1 MNGLAKHIFVTGG
14 VASSLGKGLTASSL
28 GRLLKARGL
37 RVTMQKL
44 DPYINVDP
52 GTMNPFQH
60 GEVFVTDDGGE
71 TDLDLG
77 HYERFVDVPLNRK
90 SNATTGSI
98 YQSVLAKERHGAYL
112 GETVQVIPHIT
123 NEIKDRILSL
133 AAEDVDVVITEVGGT
148 VGDIEILP
156 FLEAIRQFRKDVGR
170 DNVFYVH
177 VTLVPFIGPSGE
189 QKTKPTQHSVTE
201 LRSRGIQPDAIVCR
215 SDRPIPTRL
224 KEKISQLCDVPEQG
238 IVSAIDADT
247 LYEIPLVLHDEG
259 LDDYVCEM
267 LRLEQHEPDLTEWRG
282 LVDRVRGSDFEVRVG
297 LVGKYVNLPDAYL
310 SVAEALRHGGYACG
324 ARVQIEWIAS
334 DDTEGL
340 LAEGRLR
347 DLDGIVIPGGFGFRG
362 IEGKIA
368 AAGFARLQQIP
379 FLGLCLGMQCAV
391 IEFARDECGL
401 SGANSSEFDQHTLH
415 PVIDIMDDQR
425 EVTDLGGTM
434 RLGAYP
440 AKLLAGT
447 RVRAA
452 YGDEVVYERHRHRY
466 EVNNQ
471 YRRRLEDAGLVC
483 SGTSPDDRLVEF
495 IELPGEVHPFFLAT
509 QAHPEFKS
517 RPDRPHPLFAAFVR
531 AARDRAEGRAPRL
544 PLAAVDGATP
554 NGSDATPAEPVVR
567 A

>member
-1 MNGLAKHIFVTGG
+1 MAKHIFVTGG

-98 YQSVLAKERHGAYL
+98 YQAVLAKERHGAYL
-112 GETVQVIPHIT
+112 GDTVQVIPHIT

-133 AAEDVDVVITEVGGT
+133 ATEDVDVVITEVGGT

-224 KEKISQLCDVPEQG
+224 KEKISQLCDVPERG
-238 IVSAIDADT
+238 IVSAIDAET

-259 LDDYVCEM
+259 LDDYVCSM
-267 LRLEQHEPDLTEWRG
+267 LRLDDTPPDLTNWQM
-282 LVDRVRGSDFEVRVG
+282 LVDQVRAADFEVRIGV
-297 LVGKYVNLPDAYL
+297 VGKYVTLPDAYL

-324 ARVQIEWIAS
+324 AKVQIDWIAS

-347 DLDGIVIPGGFGFRG
+347 ELDGIVIPGGFGFRG

-379 FLGLCLGMQCAV
+379 FLGLCLGLHCAT
-391 IEFARDECGL
+391 IEFARDACGL
-401 SGANSSEFDQHTLH
+401 AGANSAEFDTQSPHK
-415 PVIDIMDDQR
+415 VIDLMDDQR
-425 EVTDLGGTM
+425 EVVEMGGTM

-440 AKLLAGT
+440 AKLAPGSL
-447 RVRAA
+447 VREL
-452 YGDEVVYERHRHRY
+452 YGEEVVYERHRHRY
-466 EVNNQ
+466 EVSNH
-471 YRRRLEDAGLVC
+471 YRRRLVEGGLVM
-483 SGTSPDDRLVEF
+483 SGASPDDRLVEF
-495 IELPGEVHPFFLAT
+495 IELPREVHPYFVAT

-517 RPDRPHPLFAAFVR
+517 RPDRPHPLFSGFMLAAK
-531 AARDRAEGRAPRL
+531 DRAEGRAPRL
-544 PLAAVDGATP
+544 PLAEKTDQFDSSSVA
-554 NGSDATPAEPVVR
+554 
-567 A
+567 